1 VGEGAG
7 EEPGVDDDGDVD
19 DDGEVEDGEVDDG
32 EVDGGEVDGDGDIE
46 GVGEGV
52 GASGRGWSTGSTVAP
67 PE

>member
-7 EEPGVDDDGDVD
+7 EEPEVDD
-19 DDGEVEDGEVDDG
+19 DGEVDDG
-32 EVDGGEVDGDGDIE
+32 EVDGDGD
-46 GVGEGV
+46 VEGV